1 MELKKLPSLLGN
13 ERGCGAFE
21 RSGEK
26 ALIDE
31 GSSDARRMRR
41 IFSRAMY
48 RALMAKLGLI
58 YNKCTLAARRD
69 GRTGRPDVRPACAS
83 RFGSGLRRGI
93 GPGEPCRAWRSP
105 GKCLYPAG

>member
-1 MELKKLPSLLGN
+1 MERRGTSTAYGFEARKLTEAATGKRIAVFGLHRHLSLHGPAAGLLGN

-41 IFSRAMY
+41 IF
-48 RALMAKLGLI
+48 
-58 YNKCTLAARRD
+58 LAARR
-69 GRTGRPDVRPACAS
+69 A
-83 RFGSGLRRGI
+83 L
-93 GPGEPCRAWRSP
+93 W
-105 GKCLYPAG
+105 

>member
-48 RALMAKLGLI
+48 RALMAKLGLNLPQM
-58 YNKCTLAARRD
+58 YSRCTQ
-69 GRTGRPDVRPACAS
+69 GRSHKEAGREACVCLTVR
-83 RFGSGLRRGI
+83 
-93 GPGEPCRAWRSP
+93 
-105 GKCLYPAG
+105 

>member
-21 RSGEK
+21 RNGEK

-41 IFSRAMY
+41 ILARANGGN
-48 RALMAKLGLI
+48 AFAD
-58 YNKCTLAARRD
+58 T
-69 GRTGRPDVRPACAS
+69 PAH
-83 RFGSGLRRGI
+83 
-93 GPGEPCRAWRSP
+93 
-105 GKCLYPAG
+105 

>member
-26 ALIDE
+26 ALINE

-41 IFSRAMY
+41 VFF
-48 RALMAKLGLI
+48 
-58 YNKCTLAARRD
+58 RRN
-69 GRTGRPDVRPACAS
+69 
-83 RFGSGLRRGI
+83 
-93 GPGEPCRAWRSP
+93 
-105 GKCLYPAG
+105 